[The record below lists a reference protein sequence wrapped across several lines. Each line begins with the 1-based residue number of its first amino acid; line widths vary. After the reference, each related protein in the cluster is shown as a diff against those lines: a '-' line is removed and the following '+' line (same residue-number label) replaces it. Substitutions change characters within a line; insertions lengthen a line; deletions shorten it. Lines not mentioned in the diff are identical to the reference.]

1 MKDKFVVSCEF
12 GTQISSMDQIFY
24 FINCNIIIRV
34 YLCQGL
40 KDLWVMNSACAYI
53 YIYMWILMVQTQA
66 CSWCSWSGV
75 LLKQRFLPCNR
86 TVGMLGNIILI
97 WTQGLPLPQ
106 LCAFLKLDC
115 WQSVRFFHICHG
127 CW

>member
-53 YIYMWILMVQTQA
+53 YIYVDTYGTDSSMQLVQLK
-66 CSWCSWSGV
+66 WCPSETKVSAM
-75 LLKQRFLPCNR
+75 Q
-86 TVGMLGNIILI
+86 
-97 WTQGLPLPQ
+97 
-106 LCAFLKLDC
+106 
-115 WQSVRFFHICHG
+115 
-127 CW
+127 